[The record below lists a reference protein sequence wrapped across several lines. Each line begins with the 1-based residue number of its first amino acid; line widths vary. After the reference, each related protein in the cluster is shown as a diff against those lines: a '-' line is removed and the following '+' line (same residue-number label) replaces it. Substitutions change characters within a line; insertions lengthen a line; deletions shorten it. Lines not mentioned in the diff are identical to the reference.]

1 MAPAHPEAEADF
13 MAGLLQGL
21 DASFEPA
28 PLPAKPRPSPFPSR
42 HHVPNAEAGPSTP
55 STTSR
60 LIDLTNKATTSS
72 SYQTPKKQRIG
83 NTTLQ
88 SDNGGPVAD
97 VDMDEL
103 LAGAEDWDFDDWV
116 PSPKKPSPKKR
127 SSVLLPQP
135 TVKPRAGAEAK
146 AFVPDPY
153 TRCVVDA
160 VGEVEIQG
168 SWFKQLDVRSGKDL
182 KDQQIIYL
190 QNDWYDTDVRPG
202 DIVNAVGPFEH
213 TSSAKPSIK
222 ITSQSNLLILHPDI
236 LLTATALSNA
246 PQCARK
252 PLLSSLVRASND
264 ISPALVWGNML
275 HEVMQN
281 CLSEKRWEEEW
292 INEQIEEVLLN
303 GLGMLLAL
311 NVSIVTA
318 RTELRKR
325 AIGLQIFKERYIS
338 DVPKPDAVLSDTRAR
353 SSDSAALLAIPQLHE
368 IEEDIW
374 SPKYGLKGKVDA
386 TVEAV
391 ISETPPAVSNN
402 SAMNKYL
409 TSSSTSKSSSPP
421 SPAITSGP
429 RPFEIKTGRSL
440 AGLEHRAQ
448 TMLYTLLASE
458 RYGTDVPDGLLYY
471 TQSDTVVRVP
481 RSRNEIRGLIVARNA
496 LAGYMIKRVGREGE
510 FNRKRNKDE
519 EERKDIEEIGM
530 GAETFLPPPID
541 DEHACKRCY
550 TVDTCMLYRYAYS
563 AKTPETKLPML
574 ESPPTASNA
583 PESLVNTYDL
593 KTGHLTPEQGLF
605 FRKWETLLSLEERDL
620 VRFRRELWTIG
631 AEDREKKGRCFAGM
645 VVKPLTGV
653 EQDAEKDEK
662 NAAGSSP
669 AGEGRV
675 YKFSYTFVRSK
686 RWTAS
691 SQGPSESDQRNL
703 LNGHLNVGDP
713 ITVSVEPHLLAFA
726 QGFITDL
733 TPDAV
738 KLGIDHKVDLEWIR
752 ARMRKDGP
760 RFVADEVVFRIDKDE
775 LFGGMGRMR
784 NNLAQLFYANG
795 DRKRLE
801 LVVDLRKPLFSPSIP
816 PESLAVES
824 SSSQHVKNLN
834 MSQKQAV
841 SKVLSAEDY
850 ALVLGMPGTGKTT
863 VISALIKI
871 LVAQGKT
878 VLLTS
883 YTHSAVDTILRKLDD
898 EAEDKN
904 GAGLG
909 FGVLRLGNLEKIH
922 PDVRKYTLS
931 ARRKAETVEQLEAQ
945 WMGPPVVAATCL
957 SVDHSLFNRRRFDYC
972 IVDEASQITLPT
984 CLGPLRYADK
994 FILVGDHFQLPP
1006 LVKNPLARRGGLE
1019 VSLFRRLSDAHP
1031 DSVVDLREQYRM
1043 NEDIMALSN
1052 KLIYGDR
1059 LKCGSVEVAN
1069 RKLVLP
1075 NAPSKGELTWL
1086 DASHRRQRALEKK
1099 WADQGDKL
1107 QVCSGVRDQ
1116 KSCWLAHLASPE
1128 TTAVFVDTDSMGP
1141 GVAHD
1146 SRVGDLVQN
1155 EVEAELVVQLVEA
1168 LVGKWGL
1175 KKKDVGV
1182 ISLYRQQVKL
1192 IKSLLLAGKS
1202 TGRAVDEEG
1211 EEVEVLTAD
1220 KSQGRDKE
1228 CVVVSMVRSNDH
1240 GQVGELVKDWRRMNV
1255 SFTRARSKLVIFGSR
1270 KTLKSDPLLAQFF
1283 ELMEGRGWVYELPVG
1298 AHVVHKQD
1306 LERDEEDADVEEEVM
1321 EEEDVCVVDEVALDV
1336 KPVVEDQAVMDQDL
1350 TLRQEIEV
1358 EMDDVDCTLVE
1369 SSPVEL
1375 PVPKGVKQES
1385 RKASSS
1391 SRKRVVDDDDD
1402 VEIVDEFFTEP
1413 KPKVKKGAKSK
1424 RANKAQADAVIDI
1437 EDDDDVM
1444 VVDAEPAPPPAK
1456 PKKSGFFV
1464 RKGDTKGKEKEKEKR
1479 LLSPHLPFRGSST
1492 SSSSSKGTSKPVS
1505 GASLKRSHPSSVAAK
1520 EKEKENAAKAKK
1532 GNGTL
1537 DAWFS
1542 GAKAAAS
1549 KKKEEVEGG
1558 GGEKP
1563 PPKKKARKSIVVEE
1577 EVEEAKKG
1585 LKEKGKEKG
1594 RERVNSGGSA
1604 KSGRER
1610 ELKKA
1615 TGVLKGRP
1623 ILQDLV
1629 SSES

>member
-1 MAPAHPEAEADF
+1 

-28 PLPAKPRPSPFPSR
+28 PLPAKSRPSPFPSR
-42 HHVPNAEAGPSTP
+42 HHVSNAEAGPSTP
-55 STTSR
+55 GTTSK
-60 LIDLTNKATTSS
+60 LIDLTNKASTSS

-88 SDNGGPVAD
+88 SENGGPVAD

-127 SSVLLPQP
+127 SSVIPAQP
-135 TVKPRAGAEAK
+135 TAKPRAGAEAK

-160 VGEVEIQG
+160 VGE
-168 SWFKQLDVRSGKDL
+168 QLDVRSGKDL
-182 KDQQIIYL
+182 KHQQVIYL

-338 DVPKPDAVLSDTRAR
+338 DVPKPDAILSDTRAR

-391 ISETPPAVSNN
+391 IAETPPA
-402 SAMNKYL
+402 
-409 TSSSTSKSSSPP
+409 SSSP
-421 SPAITSGP
+421 SIPAITSGP

-563 AKTPETKLPML
+563 AKTSETKLPML

-631 AEDREKKGRCFAGM
+631 AGDREKKGRCFAGM

-675 YKFSYTFVRSK
+675 YKFSYTFVRSVK
-686 RWTAS
+686 WAPS
-691 SQGPSESDQRNL
+691 SQGGSSESDQRNL

-733 TPDAV
+733 TPVAV

-752 ARMRKDGP
+752 ARMRKDDP
-760 RFVADEVVFRIDKDE
+760 QFVAGEVVFRIDKDE

-816 PESLAVES
+816 PESLAIES

-834 MSQKQAV
+834 LSQKEAV

-898 EAEDKN
+898 EADDKS
-904 GAGLG
+904 GAGLA

-931 ARRKAETVEQLEAQ
+931 AKRKAETVEQLEAQ

-957 SVDHSLFNRRRFDYC
+957 S
-972 IVDEASQITLPT
+972 
-984 CLGPLRYADK
+984 
-994 FILVGDHFQLPP
+994 
-1006 LVKNPLARRGGLE
+1006 VKNPLARRGGLE

-1052 KLIYGDR
+1052 KLIYSDR
-1059 LKCGSVEVAN
+1059 LKCGSAEVAN

-1075 NAPSKGELTWL
+1075 NAPGKGDLTWL
-1086 DASHRRQRALEKK
+1086 DASHRRQRALEKN
-1099 WADQGDKL
+1099 
-1107 QVCSGVRDQ
+1107 
-1116 KSCWLAHLASPE
+1116 CWLAHLASPE
-1128 TTAVFVDTDSMGP
+1128 TTAVFVDTDSLGP

-1202 TGRAVDEEG
+1202 TGRAVEEEG

-1283 ELMEGRGWVYELPVG
+1283 ELMEGRGWVYELPIG

-1306 LERDEEDADVEEEVM
+1306 LERDEENVGVEED
-1321 EEEDVCVVDEVALDV
+1321 DVCVVDEVV
-1336 KPVVEDQAVMDQDL
+1336 EGVRPVVEDQ
-1350 TLRQEIEV
+1350 I
-1358 EMDDVDCTLVE
+1358 
-1369 SSPVEL
+1369 
-1375 PVPKGVKQES
+1375 
-1385 RKASSS
+1385 
-1391 SRKRVVDDDDD
+1391 
-1402 VEIVDEFFTEP
+1402 
-1413 KPKVKKGAKSK
+1413 
-1424 RANKAQADAVIDI
+1424 
-1437 EDDDDVM
+1437 
-1444 VVDAEPAPPPAK
+1444 
-1456 PKKSGFFV
+1456 
-1464 RKGDTKGKEKEKEKR
+1464 
-1479 LLSPHLPFRGSST
+1479 
-1492 SSSSSKGTSKPVS
+1492 
-1505 GASLKRSHPSSVAAK
+1505 
-1520 EKEKENAAKAKK
+1520 
-1532 GNGTL
+1532 
-1537 DAWFS
+1537 
-1542 GAKAAAS
+1542 
-1549 KKKEEVEGG
+1549 
-1558 GGEKP
+1558 
-1563 PPKKKARKSIVVEE
+1563 
-1577 EVEEAKKG
+1577 
-1585 LKEKGKEKG
+1585 
-1594 RERVNSGGSA
+1594 
-1604 KSGRER
+1604 
-1610 ELKKA
+1610 LKKA
-1615 TGVLKGRP
+1615 AGVLKGRP